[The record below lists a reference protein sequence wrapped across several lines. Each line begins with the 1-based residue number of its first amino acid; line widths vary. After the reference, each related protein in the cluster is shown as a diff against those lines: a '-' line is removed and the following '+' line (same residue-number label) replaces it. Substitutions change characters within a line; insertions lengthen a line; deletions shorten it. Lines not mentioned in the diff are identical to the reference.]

1 MMQRLAGSRGLRYTT
16 IIALV
21 AVLVGGVYVLTS
33 QAKTRKIV
41 GYFTSAVG
49 LYPGDQVRVL
59 GVPVGTIDT
68 IDPRPTDVKITM
80 SVSQDVKVPKD
91 AKAIIMSPNLVAARF
106 IQLTPAYTGGPV
118 LADGASIGLDRTAVP
133 VEWDEVKQSLTQLAV
148 QLGPTAGS
156 MQGPLG
162 AAINQ
167 AADTFDGKGE
177 SFHSALREL
186 SQAAGR
192 LGDSRGD
199 IFGTVKNLQILVNAL
214 SSSNEQIVQFAGNVA
229 SVSQVLADSSRHLD
243 TTLGTLNKAL
253 SDIRGFLHENNS
265 TIVDTVNNLNDFA
278 KTLSDQSD
286 NIEQVLHVAG
296 PGIANFYNIYDP
308 AQGTL
313 NGLLSIPEF
322 ANPVQ
327 FICGGSFETAGGPR
341 APDYYK
347 RAELCRERLGPV
359 LRRLTVNYPPLMFH
373 PLNTITAY
381 KGQIIYDT
389 PETQAKSAT
398 PVPQLTW
405 IPAKGAQTPPA
416 VQNPADLQA
425 LLVPTAPQ
433 SGPAPAGGA
442 PARARPGSAFGPRPG
457 PPPARRPAG
466 WAPTWAVADE
476 PNVVAR
482 RRIGDGQ
489 HAAGRLPVRRA
500 ELAGD
505 ARHRRS
511 RQRRLLDHRR
521 TAGRGDAAAELPGDG
536 GRRHRRQRRRY
547 FSRTALRRIVLC
559 GSEIGAGQE
568 RGAAG
573 QLDRDGRPDL
583 AARLDAHRP
592 EPPQGQAG
600 RRPADRRVE
609 DRRGQHRS
617 LPHHRRGALG
627 ARCRGEQGQC
637 RCAGRDHRRDLPG
650 RRGPPG
656 PVRRPGAQ
664 AGRADLGAQPSGERH
679 HRRGRRIEP
688 VLGEPGP
695 RQGQPGAGA
704 GHAA

>member
-416 VQNPADLQA
+416 AQNPADLQA

-433 SGPAPAGGA
+433 SGPAPAGAA
-442 PARARPGSAFGPRPG
+442 PAPGPAPGSAFGPRPG
-457 PPPARRPAG
+457 PPP
-466 WAPTWAVADE
+466 
-476 PNVVAR
+476 
-482 RRIGDGQ
+482 GQ
-489 HAAGRLPVRRA
+489 
-500 ELAGD
+500 
-505 ARHRRS
+505 
-511 RQRRLLDHRR
+511 
-521 TAGRGDAAAELPGDG
+521 TPGG
-536 GRRHRRQRRRY
+536 
-547 FSRTALRRIVLC
+547 
-559 GSEIGAGQE
+559 
-568 RGAAG
+568 
-573 QLDRDGRPDL
+573 
-583 AARLDAHRP
+583 
-592 EPPQGQAG
+592 
-600 RRPADRRVE
+600 
-609 DRRGQHRS
+609 
-617 LPHHRRGALG
+617 LG
-627 ARCRGEQGQC
+627 
-637 RCAGRDHRRDLPG
+637 
-650 RRGPPG
+650 
-656 PVRRPGAQ
+656 
-664 AGRADLGAQPSGERH
+664 ADLGG
-679 HRRGRRIEP
+679 G
-688 VLGEPGP
+688 G
-695 RQGQPGAGA
+695 
-704 GHAA
+704 